1 MKIEGSFQVAA
12 SPERVW
18 DSIWE
23 ADAVAAW
30 VPGCLHARWEGRER
44 VRGEVEQSVAQL
56 KARFAFDLEV
66 TAIQPPRHL
75 SLQGG
80 GEGISIASQVN
91 MTLDIDLEAVG
102 DLPDETP
109 ETRVR
114 YAMNAEITGK
124 LALAGNLV
132 LKLKAKQL
140 QKEMAQ
146 GVKAL
151 LESS

>member
-30 VPGCLHARWEGRER
+30 VPGCLHAHWEGRER

-66 TAIQPPRHL
+66 AGMEAPRHL
-75 SLQGG
+75 SFKGG
-80 GEGISIASQVN
+80 GEGITIASQVN

-102 DLPDETP
+102 NLQGETV

-114 YAMNAEITGK
+114 YVMNADITGK

-132 LKLKAKQL
+132 LKLKAKEL
-140 QKEMAQ
+140 QKEMAR
-146 GVKAL
+146 GVKGL
-151 LESS
+151 LESP